1 VSDRNHLKRAKFGPD
16 SHALHGHNRNAAHPV
31 NSILTFFQAAE
42 RRMPFFESLDA
53 IFDLAADQVDTEGLA
68 A

>member
-1 VSDRNHLKRAKFGPD
+1 VSDRNHLKRAKFGPG
-16 SHALHGHNRNAAHPV
+16 SQASV

-42 RRMPFFESLDA
+42 RRMPFFKSLDA
-53 IFDLAADQVDTEGLA
+53 IFDLAADQVDAEGLA